1 MGSTNKPTRERI
13 SEPDLHTAHKRGTAC
28 TKNSAMPTHIHA
40 AKNSD
45 AEGDSGIAEYASQK
59 LIPATKIAI
68 APNKEHT
75 TRTDESLISSPDD

>member
-1 MGSTNKPTRERI
+1 
-13 SEPDLHTAHKRGTAC
+13 
-28 TKNSAMPTHIHA
+28 MPTHIQA

-45 AEGDSGIAEYASQK
+45 AEGDSGIAKYASHK

-68 APNKEHT
+68 APNNEHT